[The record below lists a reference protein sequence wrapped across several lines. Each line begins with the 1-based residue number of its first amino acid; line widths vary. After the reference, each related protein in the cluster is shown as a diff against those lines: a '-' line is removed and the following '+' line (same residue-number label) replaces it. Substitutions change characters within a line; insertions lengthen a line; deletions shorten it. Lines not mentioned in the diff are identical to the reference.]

1 MYSFRLI
8 ILGAGILGA
17 ATMTLCSATPVQAK
31 QCSAER
37 PANARSYWS
46 YRLIDGRKCWYEGKQ
61 MISKSLLYWPTS
73 KASRVAAAKSNVAP
87 VSQRSA
93 LDAQASISDPPATK
107 PNTET
112 RRETADASPAP
123 VSERTLTPDHLRAWG
138 NSMAVIA
145 TEPVL
150 AIMDRW
156 PDSELPRHQRGAAT
170 AEAASPIG
178 PRMILMMTIILMAV
192 FAVLISV
199 NFHRRGAAGRKSALE
214 RRSGFG
220 HDDMRLNLG

>member
-61 MISKSLLYWPTS
+61 MISKSLLYWANS
-73 KASRVAAAKSNVAP
+73 KAARTGVAKSNVAASRRT
-87 VSQRSA
+87 V

-107 PNTET
+107 PNTEA
-112 RRETADASPAP
+112 RREMADASPAP
-123 VSERTLTPDHLRAWG
+123 ASERILTSDHLRAWG

-145 TEPVL
+145 AEPVL
-150 AIMDRW
+150 TIMDRW
-156 PDSELPRHQRGAAT
+156 PDAELPRHQRGAAT

>member
-1 MYSFRLI
+1 MSRFRLI
-8 ILGAGILGA
+8 IFGAGIFGA
-17 ATMTLCSATPVQAK
+17 AMMTLCSATSAQAK

-61 MISKSLLYWPTS
+61 MISKSLLHWPSS
-73 KASRVAAAKSNVAP
+73 KAAHTGAKSNAARAGQ
-87 VSQRSA
+87 STL
-93 LDAQASISDPPATK
+93 LDAQASISDLPAAK
-107 PNTET
+107 PEPELK
-112 RRETADASPAP
+112 REMADAGPAP
-123 VSERTLTPDHLRAWG
+123 ASERRLTPDHLRAWG

-145 TEPVL
+145 AEPVL
-150 AIMDRW
+150 TIMDRW
-156 PDSELPRHQRGAAT
+156 PDAELPRHQRGAAT

-214 RRSGFG
+214 RRSGFR